1 MSSTSSCLRYN
12 WKELCMP
19 RCTPAVQKE
28 IAYVY
33 GGSLGYPM
41 NYYPGGYGGPGGY
54 YQGSCRPHHR
64 KRHYYYRHEY

>member
-1 MSSTSSCLRYN
+1 MSSSSYHSCQRYN

-33 GGSLGYPM
+33 GGSLGYPSNYPNQYHG
-41 NYYPGGYGGPGGY
+41 NYY
-54 YQGSCRPHHR
+54 QERPHHR
-64 KRHYYYRHEY
+64 KRNYYYRHEY